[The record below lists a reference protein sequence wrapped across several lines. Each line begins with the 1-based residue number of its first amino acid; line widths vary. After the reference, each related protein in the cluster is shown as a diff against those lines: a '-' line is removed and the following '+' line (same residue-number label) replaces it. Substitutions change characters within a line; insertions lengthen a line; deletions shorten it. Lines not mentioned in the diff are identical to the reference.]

1 MAAELDESTRRVI
14 EAFDRLSGSLSSEES
29 KREEAAKRAY
39 EKMMGL
45 AKGAGAVADVFV
57 TFNQEIY
64 NGKSANQAASA
75 SIHKMSDAVKVATAG
90 LLLFM
95 PGGIII
101 KGVLAALGLLASKL
115 IDAGAAV
122 SDQAKEV
129 YEAYQQLAKTGATGA
144 GAMQDV
150 FDGLQKVGLGTEK
163 FAAYIKLV
171 TDNAEDLAQFGG
183 TVNKGRKIFDSTMES
198 FSENQRIQMELLV
211 GGREEQ
217 AAATMGYIKQQRL
230 LTAGTKSQMDT
241 SSTAVER
248 YLKETDALTRV
259 TGLNRE
265 QQQKI
270 LDEAMSEDIFSSF
283 LDSVRDGSKEGEE
296 QAKRIQAAI
305 IMETT
310 LYGKESAKGLRDS
323 LTGFL
328 GTSKEN
334 EKFFMTYGEGGRQL
348 INTLRNANSTQADV
362 QAAFQAQAKS
372 GVRLNNQMNAV
383 TQMGVASDTFI
394 KNSERRLAKLVDSK
408 DLGKIWNESVKELN
422 DQLNNPEALKQAKT
436 ENDARQ
442 TQLDNQRKVNLLM
455 PAYIEGLDKATGANR
470 TAMDSLTNAAIK
482 AAEALGLISGKKP
495 AGSDAGSGAPGVR
508 VGGVSN
514 PKTNAVI
521 AAQKTLDEQA
531 GILEL
536 KKKERIEADT
546 QLSLAKQ
553 EKEDAFKTNKT
564 TSEIALIDI
573 RILEA
578 ENRRNQ
584 LASEITKQEID
595 HKILLGKRDSAQ
607 VEQNKIVREYTERQR
622 NAAYAEQKIIDA
634 RKQQYEIETKQNKD
648 IKKLEDRVIF
658 FEKRRAAQRDY
669 LNNMDAQALKAAQ
682 SELNLLKTKPQK
694 KIAEAEEELANIKAK
709 IRESEQKLN
718 VPAKGKTG
726 LADLVSRGESKGAGE
741 YNAANYEGGKK
752 YHKGG
757 LEGLSSMTIG
767 EVSAKQADKTL
778 FAAGRYQITPDTMQ
792 GAIKALGLKPG
803 DKFDAA
809 TQDRIFNEYLIG
821 SKRKEVDAY
830 LKSGGKGDVDAATL
844 DLAKE
849 FASIGV
855 PKDMVVDDKFGRRE
869 LKAGEGYYSG
879 VGANPKGPA
888 SISPN
893 EVKQILLQMA
903 TQDDTQVASAGDKPR
918 MATGGIVSGKPGG
931 TEVIIGE
938 GGLNEAVVP
947 LPDGKSIPLKMTDNA
962 GVSDKILAVAQVLNP
977 TTRILASIWQA
988 WNSTKTEAKADD
1000 SANKNKL
1007 VPFDTP
1013 APNTTNIK
1021 TAMKEALS
1029 ESNVEVI
1036 SKLNELISV
1045 QKGTNSISEKMLRYA
1060 QN

>member
-1 MAAELDESTRRVI
+1 MLTYAGSAQKSPSMAIAIQLTET
-14 EAFDRLSGSLSSEES
+14 
-29 KREEAAKRAY
+29 
-39 EKMMGL
+39 
-45 AKGAGAVADVFV
+45 
-57 TFNQEIY
+57 
-64 NGKSANQAASA
+64 
-75 SIHKMSDAVKVATAG
+75 
-90 LLLFM
+90 
-95 PGGIII
+95 
-101 KGVLAALGLLASKL
+101 
-115 IDAGAAV
+115 ID
-122 SDQAKEV
+122 
-129 YEAYQQLAKTGATGA
+129 
-144 GAMQDV
+144 
-150 FDGLQKVGLGTEK
+150 
-163 FAAYIKLV
+163 
-171 TDNAEDLAQFGG
+171 
-183 TVNKGRKIFDSTMES
+183 
-198 FSENQRIQMELLV
+198 
-211 GGREEQ
+211 
-217 AAATMGYIKQQRL
+217 
-230 LTAGTKSQMDT
+230 
-241 SSTAVER
+241 
-248 YLKETDALTRV
+248 
-259 TGLNRE
+259 
-265 QQQKI
+265 
-270 LDEAMSEDIFSSF
+270 
-283 LDSVRDGSKEGEE
+283 
-296 QAKRIQAAI
+296 
-305 IMETT
+305 
-310 LYGKESAKGLRDS
+310 GKESAKGLRDS
-323 LTGFL
+323 LTNFL

-334 EKFFMTYGEGGRQL
+334 EKFFMTYGQGGRQL
-348 INTLRNANSTQADV
+348 VNVLRNVDATNNDLYDAMEQQDESA
-362 QAAFQAQAKS
+362 
-372 GVRLNNQMNAV
+372 RNLNKQMRAV
-383 TQMGVASDTFI
+383 TQMGVAGDTFI
-394 KNSERRLAKLVDSK
+394 RNEERRKAEGRFNQDLKKLHAQAIEERKKLENDPAALA
-408 DLGKIWNESVKELN
+408 
-422 DQLNNPEALKQAKT
+422 QAKA

-455 PAYIEGLDKATGANR
+455 PTYIAVLDKATGANR

-521 AAQKTLDEQA
+521 AAQKTLDEQT

-607 VEQNKIVREYTERQR
+607 VEQNKIVREYNERQR
-622 NAAYAEQKIIDA
+622 DAAYAEQKIIDA

-648 IKKLEDRVIF
+648 IKKAEDLVVF
-658 FEKRRAAQRDY
+658 FEKRRAEQKNY
-669 LNNMDAQALKAAQ
+669 LNNMDRQALKVAQ
-682 SELNLLKTKPQK
+682 EQLDQLKTKPQK